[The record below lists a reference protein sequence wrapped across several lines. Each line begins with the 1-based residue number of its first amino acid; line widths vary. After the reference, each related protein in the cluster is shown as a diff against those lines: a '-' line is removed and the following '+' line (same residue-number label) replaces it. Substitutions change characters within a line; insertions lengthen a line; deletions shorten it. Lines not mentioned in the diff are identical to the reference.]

1 MVCQKSISRLPT
13 RYSGLAKKLRRALAQ
28 ISFPYVSKDYGG
40 AADDLINPP
49 AYQLLIKETNSM
61 EPSQITETKKRTLGM
76 MQAGELA
83 WKFKSKRDFVIYLD
97 QHRRFI
103 FVCYLTHI

>member
-1 MVCQKSISRLPT
+1 M
-13 RYSGLAKKLRRALAQ
+13 AALAQ
-28 ISFPYVSKDYGG
+28 FAFPYVSKDYAG
-40 AADDLINPP
+40 ADDDLINPP

-61 EPSQITETKKRTLGM
+61 EPSQITETKKCTLGM

-97 QHRRFI
+97 QHRRFVA
-103 FVCYLTHI
+103 VCCLTRL